1 MLGWIPTAAALSLRR
16 QFGRWDVRLEDSG
29 GMVRVG
35 LAHYN
40 TKEEVDRFL
49 ATLAD

>member
-1 MLGWIPTAAALSLRR
+1 MERLGH
-16 QFGRWDVRLEDSG
+16 GEN

-40 TKEEVDRFL
+40 THEEVDRF
-49 ATLAD
+49 AAAMRQI

>member
-1 MLGWIPTAAALSLRR
+1 MERLGY
-16 QFGRWDVRLEDSG
+16 GEH

-40 TKEEVDRFL
+40 TPEEVDRL
-49 ATLAD
+49 IGVLEAMPR

>member
-1 MLGWIPTAAALSLRR
+1 MKRLGHS
-16 QFGRWDVRLEDSG
+16 EH

-40 TKEEVDRFL
+40 THEEIDRL
-49 ATLAD
+49 GAALNML

>member
-1 MLGWIPTAAALSLRR
+1 VES
-16 QFGRWDVRLEDSG
+16 SG

-49 ATLAD
+49 EALSA